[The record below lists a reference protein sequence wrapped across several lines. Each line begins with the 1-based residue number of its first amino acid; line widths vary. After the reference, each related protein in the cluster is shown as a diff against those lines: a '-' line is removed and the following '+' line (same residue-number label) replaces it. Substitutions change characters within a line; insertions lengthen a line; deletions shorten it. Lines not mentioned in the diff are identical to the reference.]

1 MDAYQVGKLF
11 PIEQYCTGREMY
23 VGLPTEGFFNV
34 LISLKKIS
42 RRERKLFKN
51 GKITAYLFE
60 KRDIPFLIVDFGE
73 GFSFDISLDIS
84 KYDDETRRVWIESE
98 SNAIV
103 LFLVEA
109 TTGILESIRLIGVG
123 FAPKL
128 RDICARQRGQR
139 GIEERVGLIH
149 AAYST
154 KDMMQHAVAKT
165 LFRQPP

>member
-1 MDAYQVGKLF
+1 MC
-11 PIEQYCTGREMY
+11 I
-23 VGLPTEGFFNV
+23 
-34 LISLKKIS
+34 
-42 RRERKLFKN
+42 
-51 GKITAYLFE
+51 
-60 KRDIPFLIVDFGE
+60 RDR
-73 GFSFDISLDIS
+73 
-84 KYDDETRRVWIESE
+84 YDDETRRVWIESE

-103 LFLVEA
+103 LFLVGA

-123 FAPKL
+123 FAPQL

-154 KDMMQHAVAKT
+154 KDMMRHAVAKT